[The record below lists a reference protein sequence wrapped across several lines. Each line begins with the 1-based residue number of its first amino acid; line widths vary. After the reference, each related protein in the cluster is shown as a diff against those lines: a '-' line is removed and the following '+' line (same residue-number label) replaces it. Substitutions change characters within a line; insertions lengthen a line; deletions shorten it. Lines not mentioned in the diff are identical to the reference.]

1 MLGVTMSDDT
11 IWKQVKGWVH
21 GPKAH
26 GLTLREYTDEYAH
39 NACVNKARAGQAAD
53 QPSLLDEDY
62 SVITIREKCITV
74 VKTEDDTAT
83 ELARELFDDK
93 K

>member
-1 MLGVTMSDDT
+1 MLGVTLDDDT
-11 IWKQVKGWVH
+11 IWKQIKGWVH

-39 NACVNKARAGQAAD
+39 DTCVNKARAGQASD
-53 QPSLLDEDY
+53 QPSLLDEDERTP
-62 SVITIREKCITV
+62 VT
-74 VKTEDDTAT
+74 KTADDAAT

-93 K
+93 G